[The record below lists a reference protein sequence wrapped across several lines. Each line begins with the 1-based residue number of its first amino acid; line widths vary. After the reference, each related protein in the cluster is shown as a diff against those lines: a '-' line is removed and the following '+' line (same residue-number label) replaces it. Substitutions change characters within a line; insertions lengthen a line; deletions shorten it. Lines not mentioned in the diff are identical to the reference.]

1 MTEEKNPVE
10 QAMELFVYA
19 PLGLALSFRDELP
32 KLIERGRTQVNGQ
45 VMMAKMMGQF
55 ATQAGQKE
63 AEKLVRQASE
73 RAAEMIGDVLTGGQ
87 RPSSPSSGRP
97 ASSAPT
103 KTAEAPEA
111 RTQAAADAER
121 IAAGNGKADVLPARP
136 IPDVETLAI
145 PGYDTLSA
153 SQVVQRLAALA
164 PDELEAIE
172 DYERAN
178 RSRRTILNRV
188 DQLRG

>member
-1 MTEEKNPVE
+1 MTEEKTPVE
-10 QAMELFVYA
+10 QALDLFVYA

-45 VMMAKMMGQF
+45 VQMAKMMGQF

-63 AEKLVRQASE
+63 AEKFVRQASE
-73 RAAEMIGDVLTGGQ
+73 RAADVIGDVLASGQ
-87 RPSSPSSGRP
+87 RPTPPSSTR
-97 ASSAPT
+97 T
-103 KTAEAPEA
+103 TAEEPKA
-111 RTQAAADAER
+111 RTQAAATAER
-121 IAAGNGKADVLPARP
+121 IASGNGKADVLPARP
-136 IPDVETLAI
+136 IPAADTLAI

-164 PDELEAIE
+164 ADELEAIE
-172 DYERAN
+172 DYERGN
-178 RSRRTILNRV
+178 RSRRTILNRI

>member
-1 MTEEKNPVE
+1 MSEEKNPVE
-10 QAMELFVYA
+10 QALDLFVYA

-32 KLIERGRTQVNGQ
+32 KLIERGRTQVGGQ
-45 VMMAKMMGQF
+45 VQMAKMMGQF

-73 RAAEMIGDVLTGGQ
+73 RASDMIGEVLGGSAQ
-87 RPSSPSSGRP
+87 GR
-97 ASSAPT
+97 SAPT
-103 KTAEAPEA
+103 TTAQAPKA
-111 RTQAAADAER
+111 RTEAAAEAER
-121 IAAGNGKADVLPARP
+121 IVAGNGKAKVAPARP
-136 IPDVETLAI
+136 APEVDTLAI

-153 SQVVQRLAALA
+153 SHVVQRLAALA

-172 DYERAN
+172 DYERGN
-178 RSRRTILNRV
+178 RNRRTILNRI

>member
-10 QAMELFVYA
+10 QALDLFVYA

-32 KLIERGRTQVNGQ
+32 KLIERGRTQVTGQ
-45 VMMAKMMGQF
+45 VAMAKMMGQF

-63 AEKLVRQASE
+63 AEKLVKQASE
-73 RAAEMIGDVLTGGQ
+73 RAAEVIGDVLAGGQ
-87 RPSSPSSGRP
+87 RPG
-97 ASSAPT
+97 APT
-103 KTAEAPEA
+103 A
-111 RTQAAADAER
+111 RTTTSTTTTAKAPAARTKAAADAER
-121 IAAGNGKADVLPARP
+121 IASGNGKSDVLPARP
-136 IPDVETLAI
+136 IPAADSLAI
-145 PGYDTLSA
+145 HGYDTLSA
-153 SQVVQRLAALA
+153 SQVVQRLAGLA

-178 RSRRTILNRV
+178 RSRRTILNRI

>member
-1 MTEEKNPVE
+1 MTEEKTPVE
-10 QAMELFVYA
+10 QALDLFLYA

-45 VMMAKMMGQF
+45 VQMAKMMGQF

-63 AEKLVRQASE
+63 AEKFVRQASE
-73 RAAEMIGDVLTGGQ
+73 RAAEMLGEVVGDRRTQ
-87 RPSSPSSGRP
+87 P
-97 ASSAPT
+97 APGTATASRAST
-103 KTAEAPEA
+103 TTTAEAPQA
-111 RTQAAADAER
+111 RTKAASDAEH
-121 IAAGNGKADVLPARP
+121 IASGNGKADMLPARP
-136 IPDVETLAI
+136 VPAADTLSI

-153 SQVVQRLAALA
+153 SQVVQRLAALG

-172 DYERAN
+172 VYERAN

>member
-10 QAMELFVYA
+10 QALDLFVYA

-32 KLIERGRTQVNGQ
+32 KLIERGRTQVTGQ
-45 VMMAKMMGQF
+45 VQMAKMMGQF

-63 AEKLVRQASE
+63 AEKFVRQASE
-73 RAAEMIGDVLTGGQ
+73 RAAEMIGDVLAGGQ
-87 RPSSPSSGRP
+87 RASSPAAAR
-97 ASSAPT
+97 T
-103 KTAEAPEA
+103 TTADAPET
-111 RTQAAADAER
+111 RTQAAVEAER
-121 IAAGNGKADVLPARP
+121 IASGNGKSDVLPARP
-136 IPDVETLAI
+136 VPAADSLAI

-178 RSRRTILNRV
+178 RSRRTILTRV

>member
-1 MTEEKNPVE
+1 MTEEKTPVE
-10 QAMELFVYA
+10 QALDLFLYA

-45 VMMAKMMGQF
+45 VQMAKMMGQF

-63 AEKLVRQASE
+63 AEKFVRQASE
-73 RAAEMIGDVLTGGQ
+73 RAAEMLGEVVGDH
-87 RPSSPSSGRP
+87 RPQPAPATSPRSSTTTTSDAP
-97 ASSAPT
+97 A
-103 KTAEAPEA
+103 A
-111 RTQAAADAER
+111 RTKAASDAEH
-121 IAAGNGKADVLPARP
+121 IASGNGKADVLPARP
-136 IPDVETLAI
+136 VPAADTLSI

-153 SQVVQRLAALA
+153 SQVVQRLAALG

-172 DYERAN
+172 VYERAN

>member
-1 MTEEKNPVE
+1 MTEEKTPVE
-10 QAMELFVYA
+10 QALDLFVYA

-32 KLIERGRTQVNGQ
+32 KLVERGRTQVNGQ
-45 VMMAKMMGQF
+45 VQMARMMGQF

-63 AEKLVRQASE
+63 AEKIVRQASE
-73 RAAEMIGDVLTGGQ
+73 RAAEVIGDVLAGGT
-87 RPSSPSSGRP
+87 R
-97 ASSAPT
+97 ATSAPSPPSRPT
-103 KTAEAPEA
+103 TTAEAPQS
-111 RTQAAADAER
+111 RTQAAAEAER
-121 IAAGNGKADVLPARP
+121 IASGNGKSDVKPARP
-136 IPDVETLAI
+136 VPDVDTLAI

-164 PDELEAIE
+164 PEELEAIE

>member
-1 MTEEKNPVE
+1 MTEEKNPME
-10 QAMELFVYA
+10 QALDLFVYA

-45 VMMAKMMGQF
+45 VQMAKMMGQF

-73 RAAEMIGDVLTGGQ
+73 RAAEIIGDVLAGG
-87 RPSSPSSGRP
+87 PPSSSPSASQRP
-97 ASSAPT
+97 APATKAQAP
-103 KTAEAPEA
+103 AA

-121 IAAGNGKADVLPARP
+121 LASGNGKADAVPARP
-136 IPDVETLAI
+136 APEADTLAI

-172 DYERAN
+172 DYERSN
-178 RSRRTILNRV
+178 RNRRTILNRV

>member
-1 MTEEKNPVE
+1 MSEEKNPVE
-10 QAMELFVYA
+10 QAIDLFVYA

-32 KLIERGRTQVNGQ
+32 KLIEKGRSQVNGQ
-45 VMMAKMMGQF
+45 VQMAKMMGQF

-63 AEKLVRQASE
+63 AEKFVRQASD
-73 RAAEMIGDVLTGGQ
+73 RAAEVIGDVLSGGA
-87 RPSSPSSGRP
+87 RTS

-103 KTAEAPEA
+103 KTAEAPA
-111 RTQAAADAER
+111 SRTQAAAEAER
-121 IAAGNGKADVLPARP
+121 IVAGNGKADVLPARP
-136 IPDVETLAI
+136 VPEAESLAI

-153 SQVVQRLAALA
+153 SQVVQRLAALG

-172 DYERAN
+172 VYERAN
-178 RSRRTILNRV
+178 RNRRTILNRI

>member
-1 MTEEKNPVE
+1 VTEEKNPVE
-10 QAMELFVYA
+10 QAMDLFVYA

-73 RAAEMIGDVLTGGQ
+73 RAAEMIGDVLAGGQ
-87 RPSSPSSGRP
+87 RPTS
-97 ASSAPT
+97 ASSAASST
-103 KTAEAPEA
+103 TTTAEAPEA

-121 IAAGNGKADVLPARP
+121 IAAGNGKADVAPARP
-136 IPDVETLAI
+136 APEADTLAI

-164 PDELEAIE
+164 PEELEAIE

>member
-1 MTEEKNPVE
+1 MTEEKNPIE
-10 QAMELFVYA
+10 QALDLFVYA

-45 VMMAKMMGQF
+45 VQMAKMMGQF

-63 AEKLVRQASE
+63 AEKLVKQASE
-73 RAAEMIGDVLTGGQ
+73 RAAEVIGDVLAGGQ
-87 RPSSPSSGRP
+87 RPGAPSGR
-97 ASSAPT
+97 AAT
-103 KTAEAPEA
+103 TTAEAPAA
-111 RTQAAADAER
+111 RTTAAAEAER
-121 IAAGNGKADVLPARP
+121 IASGNGKSDVLPARP
-136 IPDVETLAI
+136 IPAADNLAI
-145 PGYDTLSA
+145 HGYDTLSA

-178 RSRRTILNRV
+178 RSRRTILNRI